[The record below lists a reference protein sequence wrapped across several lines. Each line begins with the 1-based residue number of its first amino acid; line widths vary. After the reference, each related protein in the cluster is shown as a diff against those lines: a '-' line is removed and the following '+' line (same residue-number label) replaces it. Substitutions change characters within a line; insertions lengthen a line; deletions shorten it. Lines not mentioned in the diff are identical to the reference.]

1 MIAAANTMHEAGIRK
16 AAILLASLDQA
27 VAERLLDQLSPP
39 HAALVRQAMTDID
52 QIDAEE
58 RQRVIDEF
66 RRIESLVPTQCPP
79 GIDLDGPVATHVKRT
94 TPHEADP
101 LRHDPSPPIGEPPVG
116 PVFLSAPGQG
126 NTHPATPVGGNSDG
140 PPFAFLHAA
149 EEEKLSQLLG
159 SERPQTIALVLSHL
173 PPERAGAILAR
184 LAPTLQLEVVRRLVD
199 LDGADPETLREVE
212 QALEARLSRQFA
224 IERQRAAGPETV
236 AKILAACD
244 RSVAGSILDNL
255 AEHDGPLAERL
266 GRRPVAFDDLDQFD
280 DAVLE
285 AVFRTAEPEVTLAAL
300 LGAPPQLVERVL
312 RRMVPKEARLLRG
325 KLDCPGPIRLSDV
338 EDARQQIAA
347 LAERIART
355 HPPRTTLAA

>member
-27 VAERLLDQLSPP
+27 VADRLLDQLSPP
-39 HAALVRQAMTDID
+39 HAAQVRQAMTAID

-66 RRIESLVPTQCPP
+66 RRIESLVPAKCPP
-79 GIDLDGPVATHVKRT
+79 GIDLDGPIALQVKRT
-94 TPHEADP
+94 LPHEM
-101 LRHDPSPPIGEPPVG
+101 
-116 PVFLSAPGQG
+116 
-126 NTHPATPVGGNSDG
+126 PAGGDSDG
-140 PPFAFLHAA
+140 PPFGFLHAA

-184 LAPTLQLEVVRRLVD
+184 LAPPLQVEVVRRLAD

-224 IERQRAAGPETV
+224 IERQRAAGPETA

-244 RSVAGSILDNL
+244 RDIAGSILDNL

-266 GRRPVAFDDLDQFD
+266 GRRPVAFDDFDQLD
-280 DAVLE
+280 DAVLG
-285 AVFRTAEPEVTLAAL
+285 AVFRTAEPEVALAAL
-300 LGAPPQLVERVL
+300 LGAPPQLVQRVL
-312 RRMVPKEARLLRG
+312 RRMVPEEARLLRG

-347 LAERIART
+347 LAGRISRS
-355 HPPRTTLAA
+355 HPRRTTLAA